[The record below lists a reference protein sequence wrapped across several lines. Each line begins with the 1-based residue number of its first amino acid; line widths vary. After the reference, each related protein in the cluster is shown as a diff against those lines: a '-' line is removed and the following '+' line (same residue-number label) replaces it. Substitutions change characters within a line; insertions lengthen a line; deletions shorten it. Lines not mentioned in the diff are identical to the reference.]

1 MRHKRGKQDRPN
13 AERTL
18 RRVFLGEDLRRGG
31 TLAAA
36 GGVALA
42 VGLLGLQ
49 VFQGSAAAESAHDT
63 ETVVVREVSSAE
75 GVTSVN
81 AAQSA
86 LSQLDSEKLASYAGD
101 EQTEAATECYEGL
114 QEIVDGALED
124 QYKVFEGVPSG
135 LAEGYR
141 QGKVPEWVLL
151 ATASSTKVEA
161 ADLAETAEPV
171 EVARAFSE
179 EAELTDA
186 IEDLER
192 SLAALPVKVQL
203 EVVEPDRVDLSAAS
217 DEELEEVLA
226 EEEVEQ
232 VRLETDRR
240 LSENL
245 PDLSE
250 AENGRLDPSLLCPIP
265 WNDYYSI
272 LCAAL
277 PNLERFNAAFKEEFG
292 HDLEIQSGYRTYD
305 EQQMAHEAAPSMT
318 TLPGTSNHSWGVAV
332 DFDIAGYRSYDHP
345 EVVWLV
351 ENGPSYGW
359 RNPKHE
365 SFETLSPEPWHFEFG
380 TKYTDDEDWG
390 FLGPIPEVLYEI
402 KFPEG
407 THTETI
413 YTEH

>member
-1 MRHKRGKQDRPN
+1 MRHRRGKQDKPN

-18 RRVFLGEDLRRGG
+18 RQVFLGEDLRRGG
-31 TLAAA
+31 AMAVA

-42 VGLLGLQ
+42 VGLVGLQ
-49 VFQGSAAAESAHDT
+49 VSQSSEAAETAFET
-63 ETVVVREVSSAE
+63 ETVVVREVSSTE
-75 GVTSVN
+75 GATAVN

-86 LSQLDSEKLASYAGD
+86 LTLLDSEKLASYEGD
-101 EQTEAATECYEGL
+101 EKTEAAAECYEGL
-114 QEIVDGALED
+114 QEIVDGALQD
-124 QYKVFEGVPSG
+124 RYKVFEGVPSG

-141 QGKVPEWVLL
+141 QGKVPEWALS
-151 ATASSTKVEA
+151 ATASATTVEA
-161 ADLAETAEPV
+161 SDIAEAAEPV
-171 EVARAFSE
+171 EVARSFSE
-179 EAELTDA
+179 EPDLVGA

-192 SLAALPVKVQL
+192 SVAALPVKVQL
-203 EVVEPDRVDLSAAS
+203 QVVDPDHVDMSTAY

-265 WNDYYSI
+265 WNSYYKV
-272 LCAAL
+272 LCVSL
-277 PNLERFNAAFKEEFG
+277 PNLERLNAAFKEEFG

-305 EQQMAHEAAPSMT
+305 EQQMVHAASPSMT

-351 ENGPSYGW
+351 ENGPTYGW

-365 SFETLSPEPWHFEFG
+365 SFETLNPEPWHFEFG
-380 TKYTDDEDWG
+380 TKYTDDDDWG